1 MLTAD
6 LVDARKKDG
15 ELLLRP
21 LDAAAR
27 EEAHAIAAAY
37 LDLARAHVGKRREE
51 VEEAWAAYEPHRPKL
66 AAGLRKLVSDACT
79 FEAEARVDPAV
90 VRRDT
95 FTRAS
100 AARRSGTFDRD
111 VVLAESAAAL
121 GLDVDAMD
129 RALFADLRDEH
140 LLVAAP
146 TENAATLVEAWE
158 LGQAQAVLL
167 TAVRIACEVPRASP
181 GLVRAFFGKL
191 KFHRLL
197 FHAERVGEGFRLV
210 VDGPYSMFDSVTK
223 YGLQFACILPALRSL
238 ERWTL
243 VADIRWGKA
252 RERLIFR
259 MQGPDRAKALA
270 DDEVHLSDDARE
282 LATAIDA
289 LGKGWRAEP
298 ANVVLE
304 VPGEGVCVPDLVLL
318 HRKRRVYVEI
328 LGFWS
333 RDAVFKRVE
342 LAARGLG
349 APVIFAV
356 SSRLRVSAEVLD
368 DALPASLY
376 VYKGKMSPRAV
387 VAHAARLL
395 DV

>member
-15 ELLLRP
+15 ELFLRP
-21 LDAAAR
+21 LDAEAR

-37 LDLARAHVGKRREE
+37 LDLARAHIGKRREDI
-51 VEEAWAAYEPHRPKL
+51 EEAWAAYEPRRPKL

-79 FEAEARVDPAV
+79 FEAEATLDPAA
-90 VRRDT
+90 VRRET

-111 VVLAESAAAL
+111 AILAESAAAL
-121 GLDVDAMD
+121 GIEVTSID

-140 LLVAAP
+140 VLMAAP
-146 TENAATLVEAWE
+146 TENAASIVEAWE

-167 TAVRIACEVPRASP
+167 TAVRLACEVPRASP
-181 GLVRAFFGKL
+181 GLVRAFFAKL

-210 VDGPYSMFDSVTK
+210 VDGPFSMFDSVTK
-223 YGLQFACILPALRSL
+223 YGLQFACILPALRTL

-243 VADIRWGKA
+243 VAEIRWGKS
-252 RERLIFR
+252 RERLLFR
-259 MQGPDRAKALA
+259 MQGPDHAETSE
-270 DDEVHLSDDARE
+270 DVHLSDDARE
-282 LATAIDA
+282 LAAAIDA

-298 ANVVLE
+298 ANVVLD
-304 VPGEGVCVPDLVLL
+304 VPGEGVCVPDLVLV

-328 LGFWS
+328 MGFWS

-356 SSRLRVSAEVLD
+356 SSRLRVSAEVLGD
-368 DALPASLY
+368 DLPASLY
-376 VYKGKMSPRAV
+376 VYKGKMSPRAIV
-387 VAHAARLL
+387 EHAARLL